1 MATYPDL
8 SSRPLQLVVER
19 SMAASPEAI
28 FAAWTTA
35 FDKWFAAPGTVSMK
49 AEVGA
54 PFFFETHFE
63 GQRHPHYGRFLKLTP
78 NQLIEMTWVTGRSGT
93 PGTETVLTV
102 ERTLLQSG
110 MQLRLAHSGFADE
123 QSRNDHEEAWPPV
136 LDLLDRYASRDRVV
150 TQ

>member
-63 GQRHPHYGRFLKLTP
+63 GQRHPHYGRFLKLIP
-78 NQLIEMTWVTGRSGT
+78 NQLIEMTWVTDN
-93 PGTETVLTV
+93 PGTRGAETVVAVELTP
-102 ERTLLQSG
+102 LQNG
-110 MQLRLAHSGFADE
+110 TQLRLSHAGFADE

-136 LDLLDRYASRDRVV
+136 LDLVDRYASRDCVV

>member
-19 SMAASPEAI
+19 SMAASPEAV

-35 FDKWFAAPGTVSMK
+35 FDKWFAAPETVSMK

-54 PFFFETHFE
+54 PSFFETHFE
-63 GQRHPHYGRFLKLTP
+63 GQRLPHYGRFLKLTP
-78 NQLIEMTWVTGRSGT
+78 NQLKEMTWVTGRSGMR
-93 PGTETVLTV
+93 GAETVLTV
-102 ERTLLQSG
+102 ERAFLQSG
-110 MQLRLAHSGFADE
+110 MQLRLAHAGFADE
-123 QSRNDHEEAWPPV
+123 QSRNDHEEAWPLV
-136 LDLLDRYASRDRVV
+136 LDLLDRYASRDCVV